1 VRTYIMGILNVTS
14 DSFSDGGD
22 FNSVAAAV
30 AHAKYLIDKGADIID
45 IGGQSTR
52 PGATLISVEEEL
64 SRIIPVIKSLR
75 SSGVEIPISVDT
87 FYSKVAREAIAVGA
101 DVINDISAGVID
113 TDMLKTCKELQ
124 VPIILNHTRGTP
136 QTMKELAIYK
146 NVVEEVSNELKV
158 RINASI
164 GEGIYRWNIWID
176 PGFGFAKQAEHSL
189 ELLKNLGKLNFG
201 YPILVGVSRKG
212 FIGTIT
218 KKDNPKD
225 RVFGTAGAV
234 VSCIPHAD
242 VVRIHDID
250 IKDSVAV
257 ADAIHRR
264 K

>member
-1 VRTYIMGILNVTS
+1 
-14 DSFSDGGD
+14 
-22 FNSVAAAV
+22 
-30 AHAKYLIDKGADIID
+30 
-45 IGGQSTR
+45 
-52 PGATLISVEEEL
+52 
-64 SRIIPVIKSLR
+64 
-75 SSGVEIPISVDT
+75 
-87 FYSKVAREAIAVGA
+87 
-101 DVINDISAGVID
+101 
-113 TDMLKTCKELQ
+113 
-124 VPIILNHTRGTP
+124 
-136 QTMKELAIYK
+136 MKELAIYK